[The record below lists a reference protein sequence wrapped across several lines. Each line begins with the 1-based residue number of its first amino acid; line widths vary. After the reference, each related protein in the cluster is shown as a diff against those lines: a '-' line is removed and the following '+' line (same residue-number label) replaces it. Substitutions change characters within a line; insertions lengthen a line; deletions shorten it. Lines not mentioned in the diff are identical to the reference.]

1 MMFDLPRIPLDKW
14 TDSAV
19 DFFVDNF
26 SGITRA
32 FSNFMEFIL
41 NGCES
46 GLMSLSPWLFIVLT
60 AGVAYAATRRFG
72 LPLFIV
78 FGFGLLWNMQLW
90 APTMNTLSLVLI
102 ATLLAVF
109 IGVPLGILA
118 AVYPFFQRICM
129 PVLDVMQTMPAFV
142 YLIPAIPFFG
152 LGKVAAVVA
161 TVVFSVPPA
170 IRLTCLG
177 IRQVPAELVECAEAF
192 GSTRM
197 KRLLKVELPLAA
209 PTIVTGV
216 NQTVMLALSMAVI
229 AAMIGAG
236 GLGGEVWKAIQR
248 LQIGKGFVA
257 GLGIVIVAITLDRL
271 FHAVGKRAGGSR
283 GIKKS

>member
-1 MMFDLPRIPLDKW
+1 MFDIPRIPLAAM
-14 TDSAV
+14 TDEVLEFLVEHGSG
-19 DFFVDNF
+19 FTRTF
-26 SGITRA
+26 SD
-32 FSNFMEFIL
+32 SMEHLLDACEAGLALVPPWVFIPVV
-41 NGCES
+41 CFAAW
-46 GLMSLSPWLFIVLT
+46 SL
-60 AGVAYAATRRFG
+60 TRRIG

-78 FGFGLLWNMQLW
+78 VGFGLLWNLGLW
-90 APTMNTLSLVLI
+90 LPTMSTLALVLT
-102 ATLLAVF
+102 ATLLAVCL
-109 IGVPLGILA
+109 GVPCGILA
-118 AVYPFFQRICM
+118 AISPSLRRICM

-152 LGKVAAVVA
+152 MGKVAAVVA
-161 TVVFSVPPA
+161 TVIFSVPPA

-177 IRQVPAELVECAEAF
+177 IRQVPAPLVECAEAF
-192 GSTRM
+192 GSTRLQ
-197 KRLLKVELPLAA
+197 RLCKLELPLAA
-209 PTIVTGV
+209 PTIVAGV

-271 FHAVGKRAGGSR
+271 FMAAGQRVGGRNSK
-283 GIKKS
+283 